1 MVGSLN
7 SSPVRTNIFY
17 INDVHGQ
24 VSKMERIVTAA
35 NMFDRQAQ
43 QTGVDTFKVSAG
55 DIMLGEDIPTIN
67 TAINFL
73 NLAGINLSTM
83 GNHEMDKGFN
93 AFKKNLERARTL
105 FLGTNMNFPSGKD
118 DKIVISTIK
127 EINGH
132 KYGFLGIQPI
142 TLVDRLKDKSRMA
155 GVTIDSLEQTIKEL
169 QEAIDSLKKK
179 DVDKIIL
186 LSHAGFEEDKKIAK
200 ALDGLDIIIGG
211 HSHDLI
217 KGATLGNNLVLS
229 KKGEPVIITQAGRD
243 GDNFGVLSLEF
254 DEKGVIKKVE
264 NSIFDTEKFDISLE
278 MRKLANQEFGESKII
293 GKVAKVPPKS
303 QNPLIEENP
312 YAQFMLDVV
321 KEELDADI
329 AFFNAACFRGSLKT
343 GDVTDRDIKGLAP
356 FKNKLVKAYLTEKE
370 LVDAIKVGTKSMTEC
385 DNKPGLLYFSGL
397 KYTLNKKGDL
407 INLTYTD
414 KKGNNHLIDV
424 NNPGKDKKYLCAFDD
439 YLARG
444 GDGYLPSTKIN
455 EVLKYYNS
463 DKDILTIE
471 RIKNIKKPL
480 TFSPDGRIRI
490 ID

>member
-1 MVGSLN
+1 MVALVGSN
-7 SSPVRTNIFY
+7 PIRTNIFY
-17 INDVHGQ
+17 VNDVHGQ
-24 VSKMERIVTAA
+24 VSNMERLATAA
-35 NMFDRQAQ
+35 SMFDKASKGS
-43 QTGVDTFKVSAG
+43 GVDTFKVSAG
-55 DIMLGEDIPTIN
+55 DVMLGEDVPTIN
-67 TAINFL
+67 TAVNFL
-73 NLAGINLSTM
+73 NLTGINLSTM

-93 AFKKNLERARTL
+93 AFKKNIEKAKTL

-118 DKIVISTIK
+118 DKIVTSTIK

-155 GVTIDSLEQTIKEL
+155 GVTIDSFNQTVKEL

-179 DVDKIIL
+179 GVDKIIL

-211 HSHDLI
+211 HSHNLI
-217 KGATLGNNLVLS
+217 KGATPGDNLVLS

-264 NSIFDTEKFDISLE
+264 NNVYDTEKFAISPE

-293 GKVAKVPPKS
+293 GQVVKAPPKTET
-303 QNPLIEENP
+303 PLIEENP

-321 KEELDADI
+321 KEKLDTDI
-329 AFFNAACFRGSLKT
+329 SFFNAACFRGALKP
-343 GDVTDRDIKGLAP
+343 GKVTDRDIKGLAP

-370 LVDAIKVGTKSMTEC
+370 LVDAIKVGTKSITEPE
-385 DNKPGLLYFSGL
+385 NKPGLMYFSGL

-407 INLTYTD
+407 LSLTFID
-414 KKGNNHLIDV
+414 KKGNEQKIDV
-424 NNPGKDKKYLCAFDD
+424 NNPSKEKKYLCAFDD
-439 YLARG
+439 YLAKG
-444 GDGYLPSTKIN
+444 GDGYFSSDTMKKVIKRYDFDKDTLAIEKIKKIN
-455 EVLKYYNS
+455 E
-463 DKDILTIE
+463 
-471 RIKNIKKPL
+471 PL
-480 TFSPDGRIRI
+480 SFVPDGRIKI